1 MHDKRKEAY
10 EYIRDV
16 ANIRCE
22 SDEEGIALLAKM
34 LGGGPEL
41 KDEIKLLRDGI
52 SGPTERLIQV
62 FRSSFPKVPETVIE
76 AKLVGPFLSEPL
88 D

>member
-22 SDEEGIALLAKM
+22 SAEEEIALLAKM
-34 LGGGPEL
+34 LGGGLEL
-41 KDEIKLLRDGI
+41 KDELKSLKDGV
-52 SGPTERLIQV
+52 SEPTERLIQV

-76 AKLVGPFLSEPL
+76 AKLIGPFLSEPL